1 MTITELAIKRPSF
14 IVVIFSVLTVLG
26 VFGFIQLNYDLMPKM
41 TAPVITIQTIY
52 PGASPSE
59 VENSVTKVIEDAI
72 TGLEKVSSV
81 KGNSTEGSSF
91 VVIEFDMD
99 ADINTSLQDAQR
111 KVNEVGNRLPITA
124 RKPVISKIAFDE
136 IPVLRMAV
144 SSKMENKE
152 FYQFIKDKIQPRL
165 SKIDG
170 VGIIS
175 LVGGEE
181 REIKINIDQHKL
193 KAYGLSLLAVTQIIR
208 ESNLDFPTGNI
219 KTDDRQFVVRVAGKF
234 EAVDEIK
241 QLVVGRSKQG
251 GDVRLADIADV
262 TDGIKDPSNISRL
275 NGISSVGMQVVKQ
288 TDGNTVDVSRDV
300 RAELTKFEQEYKDID
315 LKFNIAQDGST
326 FIMDSANAV
335 KFDLMLAVVFV
346 ALVMLVFLHNIRNSL
361 IVMVAIPASL
371 VSTFFLMYI
380 FDFTLNT
387 ITLLAMSLVIG
398 ILVDDSIVVLE
409 NIYRHLELGEKRRD
423 AALKG
428 RNEIG
433 FAALSITLV
442 DVVVFLPL
450 ALIVGIVGSFLR
462 QYALVVVFSTLM
474 SLVVSFTVTPML
486 ASRFS
491 QLEHLRQGNL
501 MGDFGLWIERMFEKL
516 SNLYIEILKWSLKH
530 GGKIAI
536 FTAAVLFASFSLFP
550 MGFIG
555 VEFMPVVDRGELI
568 VTAELEPGA
577 SIEATNDKVQSM
589 ENMLKNIPEIEKIL
603 TNVGASSEGLIGF
616 SKNNSAEMYV
626 TLVDK
631 HQRSKTTDDLSQDI
645 KLMFSQIPGVKVK
658 VAPVS
663 MLGTSNRSPI
673 MLLVSGTNYDEVM
686 QGAAIVADV
695 MSKVEGTSDVR
706 LSVEEGK
713 PELKIEI
720 DRKKMAQCG
729 LTINEVGQNLRIALT
744 GDEDSKFREGSTE
757 YSMRII
763 LDRFDRYDPA
773 ALRNFT
779 FMNQKGQ
786 QIQLQQFADVYQT
799 TGPAK
804 LERQDRIGA
813 VTVSSMVFGKS
824 SGVVASEITKKL
836 QGVKLPGDVKFE
848 FTGEQKTLADT
859 MRSLLYAIAAA
870 ILFVYLI
877 MVALYD
883 SYIYPFVVLFSI
895 PLAIIGA
902 FLALALTMK
911 SFSLY
916 SMLGLIMLI
925 GLVAKNAILLVD
937 RTNQNKKESGMST
950 YDALI
955 EAGKTRLR
963 PILMTTL
970 SMVVGM
976 SPIALATSAGSE
988 AKSGLAVVLIGGLT
1002 SSLILTLVI
1011 VPIVYQRVDKWKL
1024 KFYKAKAEASAEV
1037 AAL

>member
-1 MTITELAIKRPSF
+1 MTLTELAIKRPSM

-41 TAPVITIQTIY
+41 TAPVITIQTVY

-59 VENSVTKVIEDAI
+59 VENSVTKVIEDAV

-81 KGNSTEGSSF
+81 KGNSSEGVSF
-91 VVIEFDMD
+91 VVIEFNMD
-99 ADINTSLQDAQR
+99 ANINLALEDAQR
-111 KVNEVGNRLPITA
+111 KVNESVNKLPVTA
-124 RKPVISKIAFDE
+124 KKPVISKIAFDE

-144 SSKMENKE
+144 SSKMGNKE

-165 SKIDG
+165 SKIEG
-170 VGIIS
+170 VGIIA

-181 REIKINIDQHKL
+181 REIKINLDREKL
-193 KAYGLSLLAVTQIIR
+193 KGYGLSLLAVTQAIR

-234 EAVDEIK
+234 DAVNEIR

-251 GDVRLADIADV
+251 GDIRLADIADV
-262 TDGIKDPSNISRL
+262 TDGVKDPVNISRL
-275 NGISSVGMQVVKQ
+275 NGISSIGMQIVKQ
-288 TDGNTVDVSRDV
+288 SDGNTVEVSKKV
-300 RAELTKFEQEYKDID
+300 RAELAKFEKEYSNIG

-335 KFDLMLAVVFV
+335 KFDLMLAVIFV
-346 ALVMLVFLHNIRNSL
+346 ALVMLVFLHNMRNSL

-371 VSTFFLMYI
+371 VSTLFLMYI

-409 NIYRHLELGEKRRD
+409 NIYRHLELGEKKRD

-433 FAALSITLV
+433 FAALSITFV

-474 SLVVSFTVTPML
+474 SLFVSFTVTPLL

-491 QLEHLRQGNL
+491 QLEHLKPGTL
-501 MGDFGLWIERMFEKL
+501 MGDFGLWIEKLFERISAFYQKA
-516 SNLYIEILKWSLKH
+516 LKWSLKH
-530 GGKIAI
+530 GGKVAA
-536 FTAAVLFASFSLFP
+536 FTVVLLISSFSLFP
-550 MGFIG
+550 LGFIG
-555 VEFMPVVDRGELI
+555 VEFVPGVDRGEII
-568 VTAELEPGA
+568 VTVELEPGA
-577 SIEATNDKVQSM
+577 AIEGTNDKVQTVESIIKKM
-589 ENMLKNIPEIEKIL
+589 PEVEKIL

-616 SKNNSAEMYV
+616 SKNNSAELYV

-631 HQRSKTTDDLSQDI
+631 HKRSKDTDDISQDI
-645 KLMFSQIPGVKVK
+645 KLKVSGIPGVKAR

-663 MLGTSNRSPI
+663 MMGTANRSPI
-673 MLLVSGTNYDEVM
+673 MILVSGTNYDQVLE
-686 QGAAIVADV
+686 GGAIVADV
-695 MSKVEGTSDVR
+695 ARQVEGTSDVR

-713 PELKIEI
+713 PELRVDI
-720 DRKKMAQCG
+720 DRKKMAQFG
-729 LTINEVGQNLRIALT
+729 LSINEVGQNLRIALT

-757 YSMRII
+757 YAMRIV

-773 ALRNFT
+773 SLRNFS
-779 FMNQKGQ
+779 FMNNKGQ
-786 QIQLQQFADVYQT
+786 QIQLQQFANVYQT

-813 VTVSSMVFGKS
+813 VTVQSQVFGKS

-836 QGVKLPGDVKFE
+836 ENVKLPGDVKFE
-848 FTGEQKTLADT
+848 FTGEQKTMADT

-902 FLALALTMK
+902 FLGLALTMK
-911 SFSLY
+911 TLSLY

-937 RTNQNKKESGMST
+937 RTNQMKLEGFST

-970 SMVVGM
+970 SMIVGM
-976 SPIALATSAGSE
+976 SPIALASSAGSE
-988 AKSGLAVVLIGGLT
+988 AKSGLAMVLIGGLS
-1002 SSLILTLVI
+1002 SSLVLTLVI
-1011 VPIVYQRVDKWKL
+1011 VPIVYQRVDKWK
-1024 KFYKAKAEASAEV
+1024 EAVMRRRHKTVE
-1037 AAL
+1037 LTETE